1 VLSLKT
7 LAAHRLP
14 ASGGGDM
21 LKQFVRAVVLFFS
34 LITSVVSVNA
44 QSRHRFTVHVP
55 FQFILNG
62 QMLPAGNYVI
72 ERTDAA
78 KPNII
83 TLTRADSGIVR
94 LVLTQRVEKDN
105 PSTTSSLIF
114 IRREGKHYLF
124 QVWNV
129 GAMNGGQVPSAYER
143 ERSDRQRKDLTL
155 VTLRA
160 KRN

>member
-1 VLSLKT
+1 
-7 LAAHRLP
+7 
-14 ASGGGDM
+14 M
-21 LKQFVRAVVLFFS
+21 LKQSVVLFFS

-44 QSRHRFTVHVP
+44 QSTHRFKVDVP

-62 QMLPAGNYVI
+62 QTLPAGVYVI

-83 TLTRADSGIVR
+83 TLTKADGGIVR

-105 PSTTSSLIF
+105 PSTASSLVF
-114 IRREGKHYLF
+114 IQREGKLYLF

-129 GAMNGGQVPSAYER
+129 GAMNGAQVPSALDKETR
-143 ERSDRQRKDLTL
+143 DRRRQTLTL
-155 VTLRA
+155 VTL
-160 KRN
+160 KVEDH